1 MSCRWTMPESMP
13 LRTLT
18 AHFTRMLYASGA
30 DGSQTSTTRTL
41 AGVAA
46 PMLLAA
52 FWLVL
57 LESRVPIRFIP
68 PWSLAELHYLF
79 VLYSMCAM
87 ACVTALQWERLFP
100 TRADFLILLP
110 LPIHPRTLFSAR
122 LASVASFL
130 GMFLL
135 ASNLFGT
142 LIFPMLY
149 SSGML
154 RAMLAHAVSVFTA
167 GIASSL
173 AVLALEA
180 LIIVIV
186 PEGWF
191 RRIAPIVQTLI
202 VTVSLTLFLRVF
214 TVGEH
219 LPSLLRGNIPL
230 AGKLPTLWFLSIY
243 ETLLGGPTATPYATH
258 LSHHAAQCLPILLLA
273 TALLYPAAWK
283 RRQRMALEGVQG
295 ARLRSGGIVQ
305 RLMHRILLRD
315 ADQRAIFHFLTQTL
329 TRLSR
334 YHVMLAAYCG
344 SGIALALA
352 ISVTLNTQAAQL
364 TLSIDPMG
372 IHKALPIL
380 LFWTVAGLR
389 VAFLLP
395 EELRARWI
403 FQMAPLST
411 TRVVTTV
418 KFFVLLVCLAVIAAF
433 TATLAACHWN
443 TADIL
448 RQDCFCM
455 AAAILLTDIFFFLT
469 DNVPFTRPAQPERS
483 SLPLTLAVYIFGVPV
498 FLSMMFT
505 LQYWARTSLVRL
517 AEALLTAAAVHALL
531 HVLRRLPTHSV
542 SNDPF
547 LGESDSDVRTLGLS
561 A

>member
-1 MSCRWTMPESMP
+1 MPESLP
-13 LRTLT
+13 FRTLT
-18 AHFTRMLYASGA
+18 RHFTRMLYATGEDA
-30 DGSQTSTTRTL
+30 SQTGTTRML

-57 LESRVPIRFIP
+57 LESRVPIRFVP

-79 VLYSMCAM
+79 VLYSICVM

-100 TRADFLILLP
+100 SRADFLILLP
-110 LPIHPRTLFSAR
+110 LPIHSRTLFGAR

-149 SSGML
+149 GAEMP
-154 RAMLAHAVSVFTA
+154 RAMLSHAVAVFTA

-186 PEGWF
+186 PERWF
-191 RRIAPIVQTLI
+191 HHIAPIVQTLI

-219 LPSLLRGNIPL
+219 LPSLLQGDIPV
-230 AGKLPTLWFLSIY
+230 AAKLPALWFLSLY
-243 ETLLGGPTATPYATH
+243 ETLLGGPTATPYAAH
-258 LSHHAAQCLPILLLA
+258 LSHHVAQCLPVLLMA
-273 TALLYPAAWK
+273 TALLYPTAWK
-283 RRQRMALEGVQG
+283 RRQRMAIEGAHT
-295 ARLRSGGIVQ
+295 ARRSSRGIVQ
-305 RLMHRILLRD
+305 QLLHRILLRD
-315 ADQRAIFHFLTQTL
+315 PDQRAIFHFLTQTL

-344 SGIALALA
+344 SGIALAVA
-352 ISVTLNTQAAQL
+352 ISVTFNTQAARL
-364 TLSIDPMG
+364 TVSIDPAG

-403 FQMAPLST
+403 FQMAPLIT
-411 TRVVTTV
+411 TRVVTTI
-418 KFFVLLVCLAVIAAF
+418 KLFVLLVCLVVIAVF
-433 TATLAACHWN
+433 TVTLATCHWN
-443 TADIL
+443 TADIF
-448 RQDCFCM
+448 RQDCFCT
-455 AAAILLTDIFFFLT
+455 AAAILLTDVFFFLT
-469 DNVPFTRPAQPERS
+469 DSVPFTRPAQPERS
-483 SLPLTLAVYIFGVPV
+483 SLPLTLAMYIFGVPV
-498 FLSMMFT
+498 FLSIMFT
-505 LQYWARTSLVRL
+505 LEYWARTSLVRL
-517 AEALLTAAAVHALL
+517 ASALLSAVAIHALL
-531 HVLRRLPTHSV
+531 HFLRRLPSHSV
-542 SNDPF
+542 SSDPF

-561 A
+561 T